1 MDIGQ
6 AIIEILRMG
15 ARIEIHGPGHSEEVE
30 HEQEEAEHGE
40 GDESE
45 GAGEAP
51 EGSEDAEVEG
61 GNERRTGYNRA
72 AAGPRGDIVGPSV
85 RDALMRAAG

>member
-1 MDIGQ
+1 MDATQ
-6 AIIEILRMG
+6 FLIEALRMG
-15 ARIEIHGPGHSEEVE
+15 GRIEIHGPGNSEEVE

-51 EGSEDAEVEG
+51 EGSEEAEVEG

-72 AAGPRGDIVGPSV
+72 AKVVGPSV
-85 RDALMRAAG
+85 RDALMRAVG